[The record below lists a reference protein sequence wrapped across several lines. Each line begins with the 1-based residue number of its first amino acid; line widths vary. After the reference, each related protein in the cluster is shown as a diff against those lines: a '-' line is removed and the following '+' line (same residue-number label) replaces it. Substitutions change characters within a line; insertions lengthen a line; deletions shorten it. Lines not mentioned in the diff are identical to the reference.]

1 MTFLI
6 LVFFR
11 LLVWLG
17 EVKSVVVGIQDGD
30 TIELKMVYNGD
41 NARNRK
47 GKNLRIRLAHVD
59 CPEKGEP
66 FYRNAKQ
73 FSANLCFQKTVTII
87 HSNKFDR
94 YGRLIGEVI
103 LPNGNNLNKELIK
116 AGLAIHFKKYSNS
129 SIYSNLELQTRI
141 KKVGIWH
148 N

>member
-1 MTFLI
+1 MIFLI

-11 LLVWLG
+11 LWVWLG
-17 EVKSVVVGIQDGD
+17 DIKSEVVGIQDGD
-30 TIELKMVYNGD
+30 TIELKMVYSGE

-47 GKNLRIRLAHVD
+47 GKNLRIRLAHVN
-59 CPEKGEP
+59 CPEKGKA
-66 FYRNAKQ
+66 FYTNAKQ
-73 FSANLCFQKTVTII
+73 FSSNLCFRKIVTII

-103 LPNGNNLNKELIK
+103 LPNGKNLNKELVN

-129 SIYSNLELQTRI
+129 SRYANLELQARI

-148 N
+148 